1 MNTDSDV
8 HFQKSTSGIDSCDGV
23 GSYDDD
29 RTCSHDDAADSAA
42 GDVEPTG
49 HDVAEHHR
57 NKGVVNTI
65 AQRVAS
71 HNLQNMQSLHSLRNV
86 MTPMRHVTPS
96 VANQYTPVP
105 GDASYRGQ
113 ILGVRNLRSPLGQVL
128 SPTRS
133 IGVLA
138 TPPITPC
145 APSYAKVGC
154 ELGPSSEKP
163 RDNDRTI
170 SIVDRSNM
178 EFNLNAS
185 SQENAPAS
193 IGPKKSVKGVKLVG
207 MEGGTLRRP
216 SLQVRD
222 DLDDVSSSSL

>member
-1 MNTDSDV
+1 MQNM
-8 HFQKSTSGIDSCDGV
+8 Q
-23 GSYDDD
+23 
-29 RTCSHDDAADSAA
+29 
-42 GDVEPTG
+42 
-49 HDVAEHHR
+49 
-57 NKGVVNTI
+57 NM
-65 AQRVAS
+65 
-71 HNLQNMQSLHSLRNV
+71 HNLQNLRNV
-86 MTPMRHVTPS
+86 MTPMRHATPT
-96 VANQYTPVP
+96 VMNQYTPIP
-105 GDASYRGQ
+105 GDACRGQ
-113 ILGVRNLRSPLGQVL
+113 ILGVRNLRGPLGQVL

-185 SQENAPAS
+185 TQENPPAS
-193 IGPKKSVKGVKLVG
+193 VGPKKSVKGVKLVG

-222 DLDDVSSSSL
+222 DLDDVSTSSL

>member
-1 MNTDSDV
+1 M
-8 HFQKSTSGIDSCDGV
+8 
-23 GSYDDD
+23 
-29 RTCSHDDAADSAA
+29 
-42 GDVEPTG
+42 
-49 HDVAEHHR
+49 
-57 NKGVVNTI
+57 NTI

-71 HNLQNMQSLHSLRNV
+71 QNLQNLQNLRNV
-86 MTPMRHVTPS
+86 MTPARHVTPS
-96 VANQYTPVP
+96 VANQYTPGP
-105 GDASYRGQ
+105 GNCRGQ
-113 ILGVRNLRSPLGQVL
+113 ILGVRSLRGPLGNQVL

-163 RDNDRTI
+163 RDSDRTI

-185 SQENAPAS
+185 AQENAPV
-193 IGPKKSVKGVKLVG
+193 GPKKSVKGVKLVG
-207 MEGGTLRRP
+207 MEVGGTLRRP

-222 DLDDVSSSSL
+222 DPDDVTSL